1 METINTK
8 HIIWVTP
15 GFAATEQD
23 SQCIPPMQLLAKALM
38 KVDGLQ
44 LHIISLHYPKDNT
57 PYQWHGTQV
66 YPCARKGPATKIR
79 TRIAAFRQL
88 TKLLKQYPTALLH
101 SFWMTDACLV
111 THLANRRFGVN
122 HLVTLMG
129 QDARPGNRYL
139 KLLPSTSMTKVGL
152 SLFHADQ
159 FQKTTGSKVDYII
172 PWGVAAHSI
181 SSSTSK
187 KYDVIG
193 VGSLI
198 PLKQYDYFIDL
209 LVLVKKTIPSF
220 SALLVGD
227 GPERQKLEALATEK
241 GLADNLTFTGALPRE
256 EVLSLMAQSKVFLH
270 TSSYESFGFVLVEAL
285 QQGAQVVAT
294 PVGIAPELSNTVV
307 GTNSQELFE
316 AIIGG
321 IHRLFEAENVT
332 NFSLSSVA
340 DAYLE
345 LYTAQKQ
352 TTNP

>member
-1 METINTK
+1 MQTIHTK

-15 GFAATEQD
+15 GFAANEQD

-38 KVDGLQ
+38 EVDGLQ
-44 LHIISLHYPKDNT
+44 LHIISLHYPQNNA
-57 PYQWHGTQV
+57 PYRWHDAQV
-66 YPCARKGPATKIR
+66 YPCTSKGPGAKTR

-88 TKLLKQYPTALLH
+88 TKLLKQYPEAFLH

-129 QDARPGNRYL
+129 QDARPTNRYL
-139 KLLPSTSMTKVGL
+139 NLLSSASITKVGL
-152 SLFHADQ
+152 SLFHAEQ
-159 FQKTTGSKVDYII
+159 FFTTTGTKVDHII
-172 PWGVAAHSI
+172 PWGVPWRSASQAVN
-181 SSSTSK
+181 K

-209 LVLVKKTIPSF
+209 LVLVKKKVPSF

-227 GPERQKLEALATEK
+227 GPERQQLKALAIKK
-241 GLADNLTFTGALPRE
+241 GLTDNLTFTGALPRAK
-256 EVLSLMAQSKVFLH
+256 VLSLMAQSKVFLH

-285 QQGAQVVAT
+285 QQGAHVVAT
-294 PVGIAPELSNTVV
+294 PVGIAPELSNTVT
-307 GTNSQELFE
+307 GTDSQSLSER
-316 AIIGG
+316 IIDG
-321 IHRLFEAENVT
+321 ILQSFDAENVT
-332 NFSLSSVA
+332 NFSLSRVV